1 MILSRWTKVLAGAML
16 AGSFLV
22 AQTANPKQPKLK
34 SKAEQEAVMAIF
46 QAQNLDA
53 RLQAANNLITKFAD
67 TDFKATAFYIS
78 AETYSAKG
86 DLDNAVAYA
95 ERCLEADPQFYG
107 ASLLVARVL
116 AQRTR
121 EFDLDK
127 EEKLGRAEKLA
138 KTAMEQIAIAPKPR
152 PDLPDEQWAQAKK
165 DFEAQAHEVLGMTA
179 SVRKKYEDA
188 AAEFKKA
195 TELSAQQDPALY
207 VRLGGTYSSLGKYD
221 DAIAAFDKA
230 LADPNASP
238 QVKKIA
244 TDEKIKA
251 TQKKGAAAKQ

>member
-1 MILSRWTKVLAGAML
+1 MFYSRWMRVLAGVLL
-16 AGSFLV
+16 AGGLLV

-46 QAQNLDA
+46 QAQTLDA
-53 RLQAANNLITKFAD
+53 RLQASENLITKFAD
-67 TDFKATAFYIS
+67 TDFKATAFYIA

-95 ERCLEADPQFYG
+95 ERALEADPQFYG

-138 KTAMEQIAIAPKPR
+138 KTAIEQVQTAPKPR
-152 PDLPDEQWAQAKK
+152 PDLPEEQWAQAKK

-179 SVRKKYEDA
+179 SIRKKYEDA

-195 TELSAQQDPALY
+195 SEMSAQQDPALF

-221 DAIAAFDKA
+221 EAIAAFDKA
-230 LADPNASP
+230 LADPNASA

-244 TDEKIKA
+244 LDEKMKA
-251 TQKKGAAAKQ
+251 QAKKGAAPKQ